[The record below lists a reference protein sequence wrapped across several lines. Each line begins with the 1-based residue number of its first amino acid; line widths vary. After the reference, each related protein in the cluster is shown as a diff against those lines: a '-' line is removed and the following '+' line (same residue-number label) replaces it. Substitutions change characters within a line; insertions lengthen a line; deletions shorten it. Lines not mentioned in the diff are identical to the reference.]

1 VPWRLRRAPDV
12 IMRRGLAIYVLRRLL
27 SLAILLVF
35 ISFGVFSLLYVAS
48 GDPVDILLGVQPR
61 TEETVT
67 ALREEYHLNEP
78 FLTQY
83 WIWAQDAARFEF
95 GNSIQTTLPVTD
107 EIRSRLPVSVFLG
120 VYAFILTMV
129 FGVALGIRA
138 AIDKHRAADRGIV
151 AGSVIGLST
160 PAFVSGVFLLYVF
173 GVELHWF
180 PIFGPGEGFVDRL
193 WHLTLPAIALALV
206 ACAYI
211 VKHTRAALLNVL
223 DQDYVTFAR
232 ARGLSKRRVL
242 FLYGLRNGLIPIVTL
257 SGPLLAF
264 LITGAVLVEVTFSLP
279 GIGQLLVQS
288 ATTKDLPLLQGI
300 TLVAAIFILVAN
312 LLVDLMYMAVDP
324 RIRLGSGT

>member
-1 VPWRLRRAPDV
+1 LGV
-12 IMRRGLAIYVLRRLL
+12 
-27 SLAILLVF
+27 LLVV
-35 ISFGVFSLLYVAS
+35 ISFAVFSLLYIAPGS
-48 GDPVDILLGVQPR
+48 AVDILLGINPR
-61 TEETVT
+61 TEQTVA
-67 ALREEYHLNEP
+67 ALEKEYHLDEP

-83 WIWAQDAARFEF
+83 WIWAKDAAQLQF
-95 GNSIQTTLPVTD
+95 GDSIQTTLPVTD
-107 EIRSRLPVSVFLG
+107 EIRSRLPTSIFLG
-120 VYAFILTMV
+120 VYAFVITVVL
-129 FGVALGIRA
+129 GVALGILAALRKQRA
-138 AIDKHRAADRGIV
+138 LDRGIV
-151 AGSVIGLST
+151 GGSVIGLST

-173 GVELHWF
+173 AVELGWF
-180 PIFGPGEGFVDRL
+180 PTFGQGEGVFGQF

-206 ACAYI
+206 ACAYV

-232 ARGLSKRRVL
+232 ARGLSSRRVL

-264 LITGAVLVEVTFSLP
+264 LVTGAVLVEVTFSLP

-312 LLVDLMYMAVDP
+312 LLVDLLYMAVDP
-324 RIRLGSGT
+324 RIRLGRGRA

>member
-1 VPWRLRRAPDV
+1 MTGGGHVF
-12 IMRRGLAIYVLRRLL
+12 YVLRRLL
-27 SLAILLVF
+27 ALAVLLVF
-35 ISFGVFSLLYVAS
+35 ISFAVFSLLYIAPGS
-48 GDPVDILLGVQPR
+48 AVDILLGDTPR
-61 TEETVT
+61 TEETVRS
-67 ALREEYHLNEP
+67 LEEEYHLNEP

-83 WIWAQDAARFEF
+83 WIWAQDAARLEF
-95 GNSIQTTLPVTD
+95 GDSIQTTLPVTD
-107 EIRSRLPVSVFLG
+107 EIRSRLPVSIFLG

-129 FGVALGIRA
+129 LGVALGILAALRGQRA
-138 AIDKHRAADRGIV
+138 LDRGIV
-151 AGSVIGLST
+151 GGAVVGLST

-173 GVELHWF
+173 AVELGWF
-180 PIFGPGEGFVDRL
+180 PVFGQGAGFVDQL

-232 ARGLSKRRVL
+232 ARGLSNRRVL

-300 TLVAAIFILVAN
+300 TLVAALFILVAN
-312 LLVDLMYMAVDP
+312 LFVDLLYMAVDP
-324 RIRLGSGT
+324 RIRLGRGTA